1 VPRWLPRVL
10 TRLRALAAGGRVVFT
25 EKARSELEE
34 LGLRREDVAQILQL
48 LAASDDPARLRSG
61 PLEEWLYV
69 FRPAVAGLRLY
80 VKVALR
86 HGCVVISCHEDQA
99 QGHEGEHRDG

>member
-1 VPRWLPRVL
+1 MPRWLPRVL
-10 TRLRALAAGGRVVFT
+10 ARLRSLAARGRVVFT
-25 EKARSELEE
+25 EKARAELEE
-34 LGLRREDVAQILQL
+34 LGLSREDVAQILRL
-48 LAASDDPARLRSG
+48 LTASDDPARLQSG

-99 QGHEGEHRDG
+99 EAHEGKDRDG